1 MSNKILIVDDA
12 EINRDILKDIFDEQY
27 DTLEAA
33 DGEEAIS
40 LIEKEG
46 EEISIIFLDLMMP
59 KKTGIDVLRFM
70 THKGL
75 TERIPVIM
83 VTGEATVES
92 DVKAYEYG
100 AADVIYKPF
109 APQVVMRRAQNLI
122 EQYRSRSEIEDELAV
137 RTEELR
143 ASRKKLEENNEF
155 LINALG
161 SVVEF
166 RSSESGE
173 HIQRVKS
180 ITRAILRYVK
190 SSYPEYGLTDDM
202 IEMISQAAA
211 LHDVGKIAIPD
222 MILNKPGKLT
232 KDEFEQMKKHTVFGC
247 EILEK
252 FKQDDNEF
260 YRYCYD
266 ICRWHHEKYDGKGYP
281 DGLAGEDIPIWA
293 QVVAV
298 ADCFDALVSKRV
310 YKSAYALDTAYDMIK
325 RGECGQFSDKVLYCF
340 DLAKYDLVRMVEEG
354 CYL

>member
-1 MSNKILIVDDA
+1 MGSKILIADDV
-12 EINRDILKDIFDEQY
+12 EINRDILKDIFEEQY
-27 DTLEAA
+27 ETLEAA
-33 DGEEAIS
+33 DGEEAIEMIRS
-40 LIEKEG
+40 EG
-46 EEISIIFLDLMMP
+46 EEISVIFLDLMMP
-59 KKTGIDVLRFM
+59 KKTGIDVLRYM
-70 THKGL
+70 TKEGL
-75 TERIPVIM
+75 TDRIPVIM
-83 VTGEATVES
+83 VTGEATIES

-122 EQYRSRSEIEDELAV
+122 EQYRSRGEIERELEI
-137 RTEELR
+137 RTQELK
-143 ASRKKLEENNEF
+143 ASREKLEKNNEF

-173 HIQRVKS
+173 HIQRVTG
-180 ITRAILRYVK
+180 ITRAILRYMK
-190 SSYPEYGLTDDM
+190 TSYPEYHLTDEM

-232 KDEFEQMKKHTVFGC
+232 KDEFDQMKKHTTYGC

-260 YRYCYD
+260 YRYCYE

-281 DGLAGEDIPIWA
+281 DGLAGEEIPIWA

-310 YKSAYALDTAYDMIK
+310 YKSAFALDTAYDMIK
-325 RGECGQFSDKVLYCF
+325 RGECGEFSEKVLYCF
-340 DLAKYDLVRMVEEG
+340 DLAKFDLKRMVDEG